1 MTSQNCDLSN
11 VPNLPLAALATLMQ
25 AEADV
30 DFAVLVGSQA
40 HGMAHPGSDWDIAL
54 QWAAQVDWVT
64 TLSRGESLRHRIAD
78 ALGLP
83 DTKIDLIDLRRANL
97 AMRASVAED
106 GIPLSGD
113 NTVQW
118 VRFLRRTWRELEDFY
133 WDKQHAA

>member
-1 MTSQNCDLSN
+1 MTSQKRESSDLQSN
-11 VPNLPLAALATLMQ
+11 QLTTLATLMQ
-25 AEADV
+25 AEPDV
-30 DFAVLVGSQA
+30 DFAVLVGSRAQ
-40 HGMAHPGSDWDIAL
+40 GTAHPGSDWDIAL

-64 TLSRGESLRHRIAD
+64 ILSRSEFLRHRIAD

-113 NTVQW
+113 NSVQW